1 MSIDFVFYYKM
12 KKMLLYVRI
21 VDKVIVIINILLYRI
36 EGCMLLYRI
45 YSFFIL
51 LIMGIEDILDKG
63 YIKMVDLL
71 DFIVVDSNIDVY
83 VEMI

>member
-1 MSIDFVFYYKM
+1 
-12 KKMLLYVRI
+12 MLLY
-21 VDKVIVIINILLYRI
+21 K
-36 EGCMLLYRI
+36 I

-83 VEMI
+83 VEMIQVVYLLCLGVVSGI